1 MLSTKKAVK
10 KKRKKTRSRPRKRS
24 RKNVNG
30 QEKKKENML
39 STKKATEKK
48 IRTFLFSCFLVFLFS
63 CFLVF
68 YFMPSHVKC
77 VHRPIALVSWFHHI
91 ARSFGLVCFAWLLF
105 LIALVILKQEKPF
118 FLITRIK
125 FYCILSFYVPIMYN
139 LCLSI

>member
-1 MLSTKKAVK
+1 VGIYKRKQVRKQENLLSTKKAVK

-48 IRTFLFSCFLVFLFS
+48 IRTFLFSCFLVF
-63 CFLVF
+63 

-91 ARSFGLVCFAWLLF
+91 ARSFGLVCFA
-105 LIALVILKQEKPF
+105 
-118 FLITRIK
+118 
-125 FYCILSFYVPIMYN
+125 
-139 LCLSI
+139 